1 MNKTSKILLGF
12 LTGAVAGIVTGLL
25 LAPDNPTEKEKGT
38 KRKKDKTGDDLP
50 PFFKEVKEDLDFVQ
64 KEMAG

>member
-12 LTGAVAGIVTGLL
+12 LTGAIAGIMTGLL
-25 LAPDNPTEKEKGT
+25 LAPDHPTGKTKGT